1 MYFKN
6 IILFGF
12 YQILINKNNA
22 KSNLTNLKFSH
33 RLKIVLNKEVKGQ
46 NEISQKKERKD
57 SKSSRK
63 N

>member
-12 YQILINKNNA
+12 YQILINKTNA

-46 NEISQKKERKD
+46 NEIFMEKKEKQD
-57 SKSSRK
+57 
-63 N
+63 